1 MSAVAIRS
9 LVHRSCLA
17 AHLQQFFKVPLQDKL
32 HCAVLKVLDGK
43 IERHGEVVVHQ
54 VQQSEHAWLWR
65 CIFFRRAFKLVEQ
78 PF

>member
-43 IERHGEVVVHQ
+43 VERHGEVVVH
-54 VQQSEHAWLWR
+54 
-65 CIFFRRAFKLVEQ
+65 
-78 PF
+78 